1 MPVLEV
7 ASEILSTS
15 LGSVVY
21 HLLLLWAVVSSVG
34 MAWGERQRARQEQTQ
49 RLLLGMGGLV
59 LMRGIY
65 IGAAFVVAGGWIEGV
80 VLLPPLERFV
90 DAASIGFLAWA
101 FMPPARSGGRTWDL
115 VLGGA
120 QVLTLGA
127 CIASVVLWDQALADN
142 PALSYNRYWQAMAW
156 GAWQAVLAVV
166 GLVAITRSR
175 RQSWGMLVIA
185 LLLMLLGAL
194 SLWYLPI
201 VVPHLPIWQRL
212 ANLVAYPLVAVAVYR
227 EIVAGLHVH
236 SRELQDISQASLD
249 QIKSLLYLFEA
260 SQQTSSS
267 LELSTV
273 LDNAVR
279 GIARVLEADQCAIA
293 FPEEGNPGQMRLVA
307 IYNPSRQG
315 RGEAVAFP
323 LEYQLTVQQAIRR
336 KKGVVVEDSDNVQLK
351 VLFALLGSAETGPLL
366 VQPLLDNGASIG
378 AIIVGNARSRRPF
391 SANEAKLCQSMA
403 EQLVGAIQNARRYQ
417 RAQQQ
422 IQEMSRSQAEEH
434 KNVQQARAQI
444 QDLTERLAK
453 ARSEFDAVEQR
464 EEAAREARN
473 ALEIKLVSNR
483 AENESLSQRLAVL
496 ETDLA
501 QTHANAQAQIRWH
514 EQELI
519 RQEAEWEDMVQAAD
533 AIQSV
538 MQGLTAGLLI
548 TNATGHVLESNVA
561 AEILLDRGSEE
572 MQGLPLDDVCD
583 DERWRQ
589 AVMTAAEGEAVRL
602 TMRMGMNTLMCD
614 VAPLPATEEED
625 EEMHRLVA
633 ILQDVSIEAEEQRVQ
648 LDAVASL
655 ADELRTPIT
664 TISSYTDLLLSET
677 MGILGDAQRKFLMH
691 IKAGAERIVQIAGLM
706 TREGRAEEQWT
717 RPQRQEVDVNK
728 LIEVA
733 IAGNHSQLEDRD
745 LRLTL
750 EMQNDLPHIAADPD
764 YLRRVLSNLLS
775 NACQASRVGGQVDIR
790 TARSSDG
797 PSSRGLDLNG
807 DGFVIVSITDS
818 GGGLSDDALERV
830 FDRGRP
836 SGAPGGL
843 GESGAG
849 LALVKTLVEAHG
861 GRLWVESKQGQG
873 TTFSFVLPVTD
884 LDGPGHGP
892 DGSDAS

>member
-1 MPVLEV
+1 MPVLVE

-15 LGSVVY
+15 LGSAVY

-34 MAWGERQRARQEQTQ
+34 MAWGERRRAHHEQTQ
-49 RLLLGMGGLV
+49 RLLLGMAGLA
-59 LMRGIY
+59 LMRAVY
-65 IGAAFVVAGGWIEGV
+65 VGAALVAAGGWADAV

-90 DAASIGFLAWA
+90 DAASIGVLAWA
-101 FMPPARSGGRTWDL
+101 FMPPGRAGSRTWDL
-115 VLGGA
+115 ILGGV

-127 CIASVVLWDQALADN
+127 CIAFVLLWAQTLAEN
-142 PALSYNRYWQAMAW
+142 PAASYNRDWQAMAW
-156 GAWQAVLAVV
+156 SAWQAALAVV
-166 GLVAITRSR
+166 GLVAIARSR
-175 RQSWGMLVIA
+175 RQSWGLLVVA
-185 LLLMLLGAL
+185 LLLMLAGAL
-194 SLWYLPI
+194 SIWYLPI
-201 VVPHLPIWQRL
+201 AVPHLPIWQRV

-267 LELSTV
+267 LELRTV
-273 LDNAVR
+273 LENAVR

-307 IYNPSRQG
+307 IHNPSRQG
-315 RGEAVAFP
+315 RGEAVSFP

-366 VQPLLDNGASIG
+366 VQPLLDNAATIG

-391 SANEAKLCQSMA
+391 SANEAKLCQSLA
-403 EQLVGAIQNARRYQ
+403 DQLGGAIQNARRYQ

-422 IQEMSRSQAEEH
+422 IQDMGRAQAEEH
-434 KNVQQARAQI
+434 KNLQQARAQI

-453 ARSEFDAVEQR
+453 ARSEIDAVQRR

-473 ALEIKLVSNR
+473 ALEIKLVSSR
-483 AENESLSQRLAVL
+483 AENEALSQRLAIL

-501 QTHANAQAQIRWH
+501 QTHANAEAQIRWH

-519 RQEAEWEDMVQAAD
+519 RQEAEWEEAVRAAES
-533 AIQSV
+533 IQGV
-538 MQGLTAGLLI
+538 MQGLTAGILI
-548 TNATGHVLESNVA
+548 TGDDGTVQESNVA
-561 AEILLDRGSEE
+561 AEILLDRSSEE
-572 MQGLPLDDVCD
+572 LQGLGLAEVYD

-589 AVMTAAEGEAVRL
+589 AVTTASGGEAVRL

-614 VAPLPATEEED
+614 VAPLPAAEGED
-625 EEMHRLVA
+625 EGAQRLVA
-633 ILQDVSIEAEEQRVQ
+633 ILQDVSVEAEEQRVQ

-664 TISSYTDLLLSET
+664 TVSSYTDLLLSET
-677 MGILGDAQRKFLMH
+677 MGILGEAQRNFLLQ
-691 IKAGAERIVQIAGLM
+691 IKDGAERVVQIAGLM
-706 TREGRAEEQWT
+706 TAEGTVEEKWT
-717 RPQRQEVDVNK
+717 RPQRQSVDVNQF
-728 LIEVA
+728 IEAA
-733 IAGNHSQLEDRD
+733 IAGNHNQLEDRD

-775 NACQASRVGGQVDIR
+775 NACLASEVGGQVDIR
-790 TARSSDG
+790 TARSADE
-797 PSSRGLDLNG
+797 PLDHGLELNG

-818 GGGLSDDALERV
+818 GGGLSEDALDRV

-836 SGAPGGL
+836 SGAPPGL

-861 GRLWVESKQGQG
+861 GRLWVESKKGRG
-873 TTFSFVLPVTD
+873 TTFSFVLPVTNSD
-884 LDGPGHGP
+884 QAGDGPSG
-892 DGSDAS
+892 AE